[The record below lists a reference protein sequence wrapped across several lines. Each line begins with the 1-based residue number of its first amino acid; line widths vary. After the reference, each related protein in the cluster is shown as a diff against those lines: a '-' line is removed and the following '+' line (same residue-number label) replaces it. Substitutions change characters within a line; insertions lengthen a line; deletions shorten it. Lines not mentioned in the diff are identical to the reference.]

1 MVYSRIKIFPMSGV
15 GLSIPLNT
23 EYEGWVA
30 QILNGSFG
38 ANKEYNFTGNVVTT
52 VMDKP
57 IDINMRLTPTV
68 PVPSRSARSFL
79 DVLANGSNITVQLND
94 DSLMAPS
101 INYKLNETD
110 TYTKPSVVF
119 NRKVV
124 WKQDCVVREIK
135 YNYSDS
141 PATIDFTITTK
152 NPVLYGPELSLYMGF
167 GNQTWSQSITNTQE
181 ILDKLYTQ
189 IGYLD
194 IVRLRIGLPPVGNT
208 GYQIFNRGLTQFH
221 AYVNGSSTTEN
232 GLFDMTKS
240 ETGGRLF
247 NISGGYQAL
256 SSTCYASEAYPAI
269 SVNDISAF
277 MKNFSRQPVK
287 FKVPNYGNC
296 FVAMDLVMTRK
307 GL

>member
-1 MVYSRIKIFPMSGV
+1 MAYSMLKLLPMSGV
-15 GLSIPLNT
+15 GLSVPLNV
-23 EYEGWVA
+23 EQNGWVA

-38 ANKEYNFTGNVVTT
+38 INKEYNFTGNVVTT
-52 VMDKP
+52 VTDKP
-57 IDINMRLTPTV
+57 IDINVRLTPTV
-68 PVPSRSARSFL
+68 PIPEKSARSYL
-79 DVLANGSNITVQLND
+79 DILSNSSDLTVNLVD
-94 DSLMAPS
+94 DGIKAPS
-101 INYKLNETD
+101 INYTLNETN
-110 TYTKPSVVF
+110 TYTKPTISF
-119 NRKVV
+119 NRKVI
-124 WKQDCVVREIK
+124 WKQDCVIREIK
-135 YNYSDS
+135 YNYSDY
-141 PATIDFTITTK
+141 PATIEFTITTK
-152 NPVLYGPELSLYMGF
+152 NPVLYGPEFSLYMGF
-167 GNQTWSQSITNTQE
+167 GNQTWGQSITNTQE
-181 ILDKLYTQ
+181 ILNNLYTG

-208 GYQIFNRGLTQFH
+208 SYQIFNRGLTQFH

-247 NISGGYQAL
+247 AISGGYQAL

-277 MKNFSRQPVK
+277 MRNFSRQPAK
-287 FKVPNYGNC
+287 FNIPNYGSC